1 MSDPTARELEVLAA
15 FIRHHSRKLAAAT
28 LGISDQTA
36 AWHLKR
42 LYRKRPDLRP
52 QKPPNI
58 SVNTPPRRPSA
69 G

>member
-1 MSDPTARELEVLAA
+1 MSEPTARELEVLAA
-15 FIRHHSRKLAAAT
+15 FFRHGSRKMAAAT
-28 LGISDQTA
+28 LGITDQTA

-52 QKPPNI
+52 RKPPNI
-58 SVNTPPRRPSA
+58 SVEYPPKRSST